1 MTLTNSPSLAMRSHN
16 EDVPDDLDPAAR
28 PKRRSFSAE
37 QKLSILSEYEAA
49 SEPGAKGELLRREGI
64 YSSHITEW
72 RKARDAGSKSALGG
86 PAKRPQAQQAEIEK
100 LRRKNQRL
108 EADLA
113 KTRMALD
120 IVGKA
125 HALLEMLS
133 ESADNPEPK

>member
-16 EDVPDDLDPAAR
+16 KDVTDDADPAAR

-37 QKLSILSEYEAA
+37 EKLRILSEYEAL
-49 SEPGAKGELLRREGI
+49 SEPGAKGAMLRREGI

-86 PAKRPQAQQAEIEK
+86 PAKRPKAQQLEIEK
-100 LRRKNQRL
+100 LKRKNERL

-133 ESADNPEPK
+133 GSADSPEPK